1 MQGLSDSSSMFQ
13 MINRCKPQEI
23 IIVAGSKEAST
34 SMANFC
40 RSNMQMKDTLVHI
53 PDNGQV
59 INCTKEGHIF
69 QARMSDALVSSLT
82 FYKVG
87 NYELSWLEAVIKD
100 TNGVLNAAEEMD
112 ELVEASKIPTLEPP
126 EGPIPEHNT
135 IFINEPKLSDVRLLL
150 IIYVID
156 YY

>member
-1 MQGLSDSSSMFQ
+1 
-13 MINRCKPQEI
+13 
-23 IIVAGSKEAST
+23 
-34 SMANFC
+34 
-40 RSNMQMKDTLVHI
+40 
-53 PDNGQV
+53 
-59 INCTKEGHIF
+59 
-69 QARMSDALVSSLT
+69 MSDALVSSLT